1 MIGTAQRIPEHKR
14 AGLWHERISAYT
26 RRARQP
32 VQLDVEGRLTRMVG
46 LTLEAV
52 GCPAAI
58 GGRCMIVNPDHSRI
72 EAEVVGF
79 SGDKLYL
86 MPIGDLQGLAPNARV
101 VPTRHVCEAA
111 VGPGLLGR
119 VLDGTGQPLDGK
131 GPLNAV
137 ARVPLTGR
145 SINPLTRRPIRE
157 PLDVGVRA
165 INALMSVGRGQRM
178 GLFAGSGV
186 GKSVLLGMM
195 TRYTN
200 ADVIVVGLIG
210 ERGREVVEFVQNILG
225 DEGMARS
232 VVVATPA
239 DTSPLMRMH
248 GAMLATSIAEYFR
261 DQGLQV
267 LLLMDSLTRFA
278 QAQREIGL
286 AVGEPP
292 ATRGYPPSVF
302 ARIPDLVERAGNSEE
317 GRGSITAF
325 YTVLAEGDDLQD
337 PVADAARAILD
348 GHVVLSRTLAEEG
361 QYPAV
366 DVEASIS
373 RAMPAITTPAHR
385 QAAQEIKNLHA
396 RYQQNRDLITVGAY
410 AAGSDED
417 TDRAV
422 ARMPAMRRYLQQA
435 LDEQV
440 AFDASVA
447 QLDALF
453 NGAAA
458 EARAAPPVP
467 RRILRPA
474 AEAQGSSP

>member
-1 MIGTAQRIPEHKR
+1 MSDSALAQFVRGAGRRIRHDCAAVAEGT
-14 AGLWHERISAYT
+14 
-26 RRARQP
+26 
-32 VQLDVEGRLTRMVG
+32 LTRVVG
-46 LTLEAV
+46 MTLEASGLNCALGQRCLIRAPGV
-52 GCPAAI
+52 AA
-58 GGRCMIVNPDHSRI
+58 VQ
-72 EAEVVGF
+72 AEVVGF
-79 SGDKLYL
+79 NGERVFL
-86 MPIGDLQGLAPNARV
+86 MPAARV
-101 VPTRHVCEAA
+101 TGLRPGLRVRPVAA
-111 VGPGLLGR
+111 AAESPGGDGLLGR
-119 VLDGTGQPLDGK
+119 VLDGSGEPIDGHGPLRDVHFTALDGR
-131 GPLNAV
+131 P
-137 ARVPLTGR
+137 
-145 SINPLTRRPIRE
+145 INPLHRAPIRR
-157 PLDVGVRA
+157 PLDVGVRS
-165 INALMSVGRGQRM
+165 INALLTVGRGQRL
-178 GLFAGSGV
+178 GIFAGSGV
-186 GKSVLLGMM
+186 GKSMLLGMM
-195 TRYTN
+195 TRFTE
-200 ADVIVVGLIG
+200 ADVTVVGLVG
-210 ERGREVVEFVQNILG
+210 ERGREAREFIEDILG
-225 DEGMARS
+225 EEGMRRA
-232 VVVATPA
+232 VVVVSPA
-239 DTSPLMRMH
+239 DDAPLMRMRC
-248 GAMLATSIAEYFR
+248 ARLATRIAEDFR
-261 DQGLQV
+261 DRGRNV

-348 GHVVLSRTLAEEG
+348 GHVVLSRALAEEG

-385 QAAQEIKNLHA
+385 QAAQEFKKLHA
-396 RYQQNRDLITVGAY
+396 RYQQNRDLISVGAY

-447 QLDALF
+447 QLEALF
-453 NGAAA
+453 SGAGA
-458 EARAAPPVP
+458 EARAASPAA

-474 AEAQGSSP
+474 AEDQGRAP